1 MDKKSNMKQVNFEI
15 KTSTFEVSTGIYIRL
30 RELNIHKPKFR
41 RAVNVNGF
49 WEKTKL

>member
-1 MDKKSNMKQVNFEI
+1 MDKKSNMNHVNFEI

-30 RELNIHKPKFR
+30 RELNIHKPKFKR
-41 RAVNVNGF
+41 VVNVNGF